1 MSWTQ
6 VHKAGCHST
15 YAAREVDESV
25 VLQLLNERDA
35 AKKTKDFT
43 TADSNAAELN
53 NMDICWNDDKHE
65 WYTRV
70 LGSGKSIDGS
80 RGTTSE
86 SVPPVS
92 KKKKKKK
99 RKHGVGEESDA
110 ATATATA
117 TTKERRKSFRGKN
130 AAANARKKRKNF

>member
-1 MSWTQ
+1 M
-6 VHKAGCHST
+6 HKAGCHST

-99 RKHGVGEESDA
+99 KKRKHGVGEESDA

>member
-1 MSWTQ
+1 M
-6 VHKAGCHST
+6 HKAGCHST

>member
-1 MSWTQ
+1 MSWTR

-35 AKKTKDFT
+35 AKRTKDFT

-53 NMDICWNDDKHE
+53 NMDICWNDDKKE
-65 WYTRV
+65 FYTRV

-80 RGTTSE
+80 RGTTTSE
-86 SVPPVS
+86 DVVG

-99 RKHGVGEESDA
+99 RKHGIGEESDA
-110 ATATATA
+110 AVTATAV
-117 TTKERRKSFRGKN
+117 TTKERRKPMRGKN